1 MNTVSAVA
9 KLIPRPPAR
18 VDSKKQNVCA
28 PTAKQITTWLKA
40 EFIHSFNIRIL
51 VYFYILL

>member
-40 EFIHSFNIRIL
+40 EQHTTNKDG
-51 VYFYILL
+51 YMK